1 MYLTM
6 SSDFIHFVAYDRISS
21 FLSNI
26 PFCVCIYIYHMVC
39 IHSSISGHL
48 GFSHLLAILNN
59 EAINI
64 FVKIPFKILVSTI
77 LDVYPEAEC
86 WVTGWFCFLRSL
98 HAVSLV
104 AALFHTPPSGARG
117 SGFQPLHIL
126 VSSCCFCLL
135 VFQ

>member
-64 FVKIPFKILVSTI
+64 FVKIPFKILVS
-77 LDVYPEAEC
+77 
-86 WVTGWFCFLRSL
+86 GWFCFLRSL